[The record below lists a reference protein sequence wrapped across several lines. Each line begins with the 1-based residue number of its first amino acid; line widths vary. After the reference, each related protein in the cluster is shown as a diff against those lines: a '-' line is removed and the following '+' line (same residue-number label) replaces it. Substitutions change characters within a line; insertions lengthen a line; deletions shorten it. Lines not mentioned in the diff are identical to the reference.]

1 MAAIQ
6 PQDLDE
12 QRPAFRRSERE
23 QRLQTEAGA
32 LKVLAVID
40 GSERTGR
47 VLDYLKGPALHRA
60 ALEVVLLNMQPKPED
75 GRLRG
80 YGSFK
85 KQVIQDRLINDLG
98 RRVVSSA
105 SHRLDQAGIAHKQR
119 IELGDTAET
128 VLLVAREERC
138 DLILLGEAPPGAVR
152 RWLSKITDLAFG
164 FRANRVAQL
173 AEMPVLIVK

>member
-6 PQDLDE
+6 PQDVDE
-12 QRPAFRRSERE
+12 QHRSSRRSEPE
-23 QRLQTEAGA
+23 QQLQTEPGM

-47 VLDYLKGPALHRA
+47 VLDYLKGPALRRTG
-60 ALEVVLLNMQPKPED
+60 LEVVLLNMQPEPED

-85 KQVIQDRLINDLG
+85 KQVIQDRLINELG

-105 SHRLDQAGIAHKQR
+105 SRRLDQAGIAHKER

-138 DLILLGEAPPGAVR
+138 DLILLGEAPPGVVR
-152 RWLSKITDLAFG
+152 RWWSRITDLAFG
-164 FRANRVAQL
+164 FRANRVVQL
-173 AEMPVLIVK
+173 AEMPVVIVK